1 MPGQVPWEKL
11 TPSVGF
17 CFFLCEVTRS
27 PWLISRAT
35 TSSYSDPVLSREVK
49 AHPLSGQPHEETTWF
64 SSLPE
69 NSTGSQYSSGKWTFA
84 LFSSSWSPL
93 LSTKDA
99 KNFRSCEG
107 LGGGKVPSSTLCLKL
122 GVKQCYPTFL
132 RQDFPDPLTWSHL
145 GDSLKEKAAFG
156 VSQSIFRIDSF
167 CCFVRAIGRA
177 CSLCFLTP
185 ETFHF

>member
-1 MPGQVPWEKL
+1 MRLRHIRSQVNHMRRQRGSL
-11 TPSVGF
+11 A
-17 CFFLCEVTRS
+17 FLKILQA
-27 PWLISRAT
+27 PNI
-35 TSSYSDPVLSREVK
+35 P
-49 AHPLSGQPHEETTWF
+49 
-64 SSLPE
+64 PE
-69 NSTGSQYSSGKWTFA
+69 NELS
-84 LFSSSWSPL
+84 LFLARVGLHCFQPKMQRTS
-93 LSTKDA
+93 DH
-99 KNFRSCEG
+99 CEG
-107 LGGGKVPSSTLCLKL
+107 LGGGKVPRSTLCLKL

-145 GDSLKEKAAFG
+145 GDSLKEKTAFG